1 MDINKVWLSGQA
13 VTRPI
18 LSRLSSKTMISTF
31 QLQVNESF
39 NGKDGTVQTKP
50 SILIIES
57 LGKMAESTLDRV
69 VVGSRY
75 TIDGY
80 LRQEGSTVRV
90 RTFAV
95 YPDKSVDGISH
106 KEGIKVALRILS
118 NSDNIETA
126 MNALE
131 ALL

>member
-13 VTRPI
+13 VTKPVI
-18 LSRLSSKTMISTF
+18 SQLNSKTMLAVF
-31 QLQVNESF
+31 QLQVNEGF
-39 NGKDGTVQTKP
+39 IDKNGQPQTKA
-50 SILIIES
+50 SVLIIES
-57 LGKMAESTLDRV
+57 LGKMAESTMSKV
-69 VVGSRY
+69 TVGSRY

-80 LRQEGSTVRV
+80 LRQEQGSVKV

-118 NSDNIETA
+118 NSNDITEA